1 MAAPRPG
8 NTDRGWNDPPVF
20 DYQSSS
26 ALQSVHK
33 RTNLNKRVAY
43 PLSDNKDQENS
54 VTTGA
59 VLDPSEGPP
68 LLMTCPAITPS
79 PVQLL
84 PPVPTTCAPAP
95 VPILVPGMVV
105 APPSVTTLPPSVS
118 QSSTVGYNSL
128 EEAMKAMNLQSSEEL
143 VDAIRGSLQEGLDKV
158 KDSFTERSYDD
169 VKKKIKMFQE
179 SWDKLSSPVKCGMC
193 SLGDALRKGNYGA
206 AWSAHQNLMVDY
218 TAEVNA
224 WMVGIKKVVHE
235 LKNLLNSSTKISE
248 DTELSNQDNSQVNLL
263 DLGTGTSVDSA
274 PENQNSTE
282 CITEDKPADTG
293 IDTTKTGVNSELDT

>member
-33 RTNLNKRVAY
+33 RNNLNKRVAY
-43 PLSDNKDQENS
+43 PLSDNKGQENS
-54 VTTGA
+54 GTTAGA
-59 VLDPSEGPP
+59 VLDPSDGPP
-68 LLMTCPAITPS
+68 LLMTSPAITSS

-105 APPSVTTLPPSVS
+105 PSLSVTTLPPAVS

-128 EEAMKAMNLQSSEEL
+128 EEAMKGMNLQSSEEL
-143 VDAIRGSLQEGLDKV
+143 VDVIRGSLQEGLDKV
-158 KDSFTERSYDD
+158 KASFTERSYDD

-193 SLGDALRKGNYGA
+193 SLGDALRKGNYDA

-235 LKNLLNSSTKISE
+235 LKNLPKSSPEISE
-248 DTELSNQDNSQVNLL
+248 ETKLSNQDGCQMNLL

-274 PENQNSTE
+274 PENQNAA
-282 CITEDKPADTG
+282 EDDHTDDTD
-293 IDTTKTGVNSELDT
+293 IRTDSAET

>member
-1 MAAPRPG
+1 
-8 NTDRGWNDPPVF
+8 
-20 DYQSSS
+20 
-26 ALQSVHK
+26 
-33 RTNLNKRVAY
+33 
-43 PLSDNKDQENS
+43 
-54 VTTGA
+54 
-59 VLDPSEGPP
+59 
-68 LLMTCPAITPS
+68 
-79 PVQLL
+79 
-84 PPVPTTCAPAP
+84 
-95 VPILVPGMVV
+95 
-105 APPSVTTLPPSVS
+105 
-118 QSSTVGYNSL
+118 
-128 EEAMKAMNLQSSEEL
+128 MKAMNLQSSEEL

-235 LKNLLNSSTKISE
+235 LKTLLNSSPKISE

>member
-1 MAAPRPG
+1 MIR
-8 NTDRGWNDPPVF
+8 
-20 DYQSSS
+20 
-26 ALQSVHK
+26 
-33 RTNLNKRVAY
+33 NKFLA
-43 PLSDNKDQENS
+43 
-54 VTTGA
+54 TGA

-158 KDSFTERSYDD
+158 KDSFTVRH
-169 VKKKIKMFQE
+169 K
-179 SWDKLSSPVKCGMC
+179 
-193 SLGDALRKGNYGA
+193 
-206 AWSAHQNLMVDY
+206 Y
-218 TAEVNA
+218 T
-224 WMVGIKKVVHE
+224 
-235 LKNLLNSSTKISE
+235 T
-248 DTELSNQDNSQVNLL
+248 
-263 DLGTGTSVDSA
+263 
-274 PENQNSTE
+274 
-282 CITEDKPADTG
+282 AD
-293 IDTTKTGVNSELDT
+293 